1 MKSDDES
8 RGTNRPA
15 PLRADSGTLKAVRAE
30 IFPEGVPGPSK
41 LATPLATGVSLSIP
55 TPQDFIV
62 PSLQRS
68 DRSTL
73 TILNG
78 VDAGRSFTV
87 ATSLVI
93 GRDKSCDLCLDD
105 DAVSRRHATVT
116 RSAAGTFI
124 LEDLGSTNGTFVGA
138 APVKRCTIT
147 SGDRIHI
154 GPHVALRFATTDETE
169 DTMQRRL
176 YETSTRDA
184 LTGLLNRAA
193 LTERLAAEVAFTR
206 RTGTTLWLL
215 MLDLDRFKHIND
227 TYGHL
232 AGDQILR
239 TVAQRAVQVIRVE
252 ELFARYGGEEF
263 VVVSRGADHSAA
275 AALAERLR
283 QSLQTVGVT
292 LAGKRVSTTVSI
304 GGASLTECETADGE
318 RLLALADRRLYAA
331 KSAGRNRVCLDG

>member
-1 MKSDDES
+1 MTKPVDPSV
-8 RGTNRPA
+8 TKRPA
-15 PLRADSGTLKAVRAE
+15 RMRSDSGTVKALRAE
-30 IFPEGVPGPSK
+30 IFPATPGPTDT
-41 LATPLATGVSLSIP
+41 ATPQATRAQLSVP
-55 TPQDFIV
+55 TPHDFIV

-73 TILNG
+73 TVLNG
-78 VDAGRSFTV
+78 VDAGRTFTV
-87 ATSLVI
+87 ATSIVI
-93 GRDKSCDLCLDD
+93 GRDPSSDLCLDD
-105 DAVSRRHATVT
+105 DAVSRQHARVT
-116 RSAAGTFI
+116 RGEGGSFI

-138 APVKRCTIT
+138 VAIKRCVIT

-154 GPHVALRFATTDETE
+154 GPHIALRFATTDETE

-184 LTGLLNRAA
+184 LTGVLNRAA

-227 TYGHL
+227 KYGHL

-263 VVVSRGADHSAA
+263 VVVSRGSDREAA
-275 AALAERLR
+275 TALAERLR
-283 QSLQTVGVT
+283 QALQGIGISLGGE
-292 LAGKRVSTTVSI
+292 LVSTTVSI
-304 GGASLTECETADGE
+304 GGASLTECDVADGD

-331 KSAGRNRVCLDG
+331 KTAGRNLVCLDG